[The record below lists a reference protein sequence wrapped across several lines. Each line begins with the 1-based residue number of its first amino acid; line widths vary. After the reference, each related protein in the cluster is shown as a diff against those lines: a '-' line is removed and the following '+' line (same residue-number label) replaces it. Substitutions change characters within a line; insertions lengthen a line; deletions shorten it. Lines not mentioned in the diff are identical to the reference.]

1 MLSANVGQRLESRS
15 SDPVEEC
22 RAEEWRKESLS
33 GEGGSSGG
41 GAGSSGGEDSG
52 LVRAL

>member
-1 MLSANVGQRLESRS
+1 MLSVNVGQRLESRS

-22 RAEEWRKESLS
+22 RAEERRKESLS
-33 GEGGSSGG
+33 GEGGSSSGE
-41 GAGSSGGEDSG
+41 AGSPEGEDSG

>member
-15 SDPVEEC
+15 SDPVEDY
-22 RAEEWRKESLS
+22 RVEERHKESLS
-33 GEGGSSGG
+33 GEGGSSSGE
-41 GAGSSGGEDSG
+41 AGSPEGEDSG